1 MVNSE
6 NNINKSSNLTQ
17 LQNTASQAE
26 AKKLWQEYSRKKQ
39 HKNLKKTLIL
49 TCVLFLLAVFVIIG
63 LYIILSTTDP
73 THSK

>member
-26 AKKLWQEYSRKKQ
+26 GKAFGKNIQE
-39 HKNLKKTLIL
+39 KT
-49 TCVLFLLAVFVIIG
+49 T
-63 LYIILSTTDP
+63 
-73 THSK
+73 